1 MLLWNLYKE
10 IKGEDKNA
18 LNKLFVESQQY
29 SNWLK
34 RLLVINN
41 KDCLDPN
48 ITKYDEIVRGYDI
61 KALKDKQYIR
71 LTPRLEFPEHEDI
84 KSYVFVSFDNF
95 TTNSENILFRDCM
108 VNFNIICHPN
118 HWELDGLQV
127 RPLMIAGYI
136 DGILNLS
143 KLSGV
148 GKFIFLGCQE
158 LVLNQELAGYVLS
171 YQAVHFTEDDAK
183 LEDLS
188 SKWVM
193 DINLLSQD

>member
-1 MLLWNLYKE
+1 MQRNAVLPPIQSSFLSCEKDVE
-10 IKGEDKNA
+10 II

-41 KDCLDPN
+41 KDCLNPH
-48 ITKYDEIVRGYDI
+48 IAKYDDIVRGYDV
-61 KALKDKQYIR
+61 KALHDKQYIR
-71 LTPRLEFPEHEDI
+71 LTPRLEFPEHEDV
-84 KSYVFVSFDNF
+84 KSYILVSFDNF
-95 TTNSENILFRDCM
+95 TTNSANERFRDCM
-108 VNFNIICHPN
+108 VNFDILCHTN
-118 HWELDGLQV
+118 HWELDGLRV

-148 GKFIFLGCQE
+148 GQFVFLGCNE
-158 LVLNQELAGYVLS
+158 LVLNQELAGYSLS

-183 LEDLS
+183 LESLS
-188 SKWVM
+188 SR
-193 DINLLSQD
+193 